1 MSEQRKEMRKKLLA
15 FTPVYDS
22 KQKTLLGYVGDLTL
36 AGVMVV
42 GERSVESGF
51 DTLLKIEFPTDLPD
65 VTAAHIFISART
77 AWCRQDV
84 GSAQTFNIGFQFIDI
99 NPEHTKIIH
108 GILGR
113 YQFRNNYPAPAE

>member
-1 MSEQRKEMRKKLLA
+1 MSENRKEMRKKLLA

-22 KQKTLLGYVGDLTL
+22 KQKILLGYVGDLTH
-36 AGVMVV
+36 AGIMVV
-42 GERSVESGF
+42 GERAVETGLEK
-51 DTLLKIEFPTDLPD
+51 LLKIEFPTDLPD

-84 GSAQTFNIGFQFIDI
+84 DSVQTFNIGFEFIEVS
-99 NPEHTKIIH
+99 PEHTKIIQ